1 MPFTGGKG
9 VKCYKIT
16 EKTGNVIG
24 AKAVNEENEIMMI
37 TTEGI
42 IIRLQC
48 ADISILG
55 RITSGVKLINL
66 SNGVTVASFAK
77 VREKEEDK
85 ENPQT
90 AEEPVNEASDEV
102 QESTEE

>member
-1 MPFTGGKG
+1 M
-9 VKCYKIT
+9 
-16 EKTGNVIG
+16 IG

-48 ADISILG
+48 SDISILG

-66 SNGVTVASFAK
+66 DEGVTVASLARFARK
-77 VREKEEDK
+77 QREIRRTGSSEEPTEETEEVFEEEDSQDT
-85 ENPQT
+85 ND
-90 AEEPVNEASDEV
+90 AE
-102 QESTEE
+102 